1 MKMPTTPPTT
11 ATVNGWFQT
20 INGLPATAA
29 PISSSLAAAYVAA
42 LNANPPTATP
52 AQIQAILEN
61 FPFSST
67 PPSNQV
73 ASDVFFRTT
82 VADFVLREFQAAW
95 GVVPNA
101 TEYSAWVGR
110 IIANPGLESNGG
122 MSMALAGTPEF
133 FAEYG
138 TTSATQP
145 ATAGFINQLAANLG
159 VTAGAGA
166 MLNVGLPVFQVLQN
180 FVEAPGIIARLDAP
194 IANFQNLLLA
204 GATPSG
210 SLLSQAGPGGTIGTL
225 VLTPNIDIPPAFSTA
240 TPGAVFQAFPV
251 VASTGIGNNT
261 LNTGDNLQDTAGDG
275 TLNFTA
281 VGAAVP
287 GSVANSPYAV
297 GVTLNGISTLNYIGS
312 FAVGGEFGGFQ
323 GNVTGLTVVNDTGSS
338 GGLQLGGV
346 GQGLNTPLTNVN
358 ITGYS
363 PAFGAAGA
371 AGTPMFSALMAAA
384 AGTSATPSS
393 SPEPPSQPSQI
404 DAPQGVV
411 ATG

>member
-166 MLNVGLPVFQVLQN
+166 MLNVGLPVWQVLQN
-180 FVEAPGIIARLDAP
+180 FVEAPGVIARLDAP
-194 IANFQNLLLA
+194 NSEL
-204 GATPSG
+204 PK
-210 SLLSQAGPGGTIGTL
+210 
-225 VLTPNIDIPPAFSTA
+225 PP
-240 TPGAVFQAFPV
+240 
-251 VASTGIGNNT
+251 
-261 LNTGDNLQDTAGDG
+261 
-275 TLNFTA
+275 
-281 VGAAVP
+281 VGRRNAEWV
-287 GSVANSPYAV
+287 
-297 GVTLNGISTLNYIGS
+297 VTLPSWPGRDRRDPCADPEYRHSARVLDRDAWRGFPS
-312 FAVGGEFGGFQ
+312 FPSR
-323 GNVTGLTVVNDTGSS
+323 GLYRNW
-338 GGLQLGGV
+338 Q
-346 GQGLNTPLTNVN
+346 QH
-358 ITGYS
+358 
-363 PAFGAAGA
+363 A
-371 AGTPMFSALMAAA
+371 
-384 AGTSATPSS
+384 
-393 SPEPPSQPSQI
+393 QHRR
-404 DAPQGVV
+404 
-411 ATG
+411 